1 MTAHELFQAGKLT
14 DAVKA
19 GLDEVKNGPAD
30 RMKRYL
36 LAELLAFSG
45 DLDRAD
51 KHLDA
56 IASPENADLLAVLQF
71 RQLLR
76 AEGIRQQVFAEG
88 RVPGFL
94 TAPGEQEKKRL
105 EALLAL
111 RRGQPADAVAAIA
124 AADDA
129 REKVPG
135 ICDGVPFDDVRDL
148 DDAVGPFLEV
158 ITAKGTYYWVPFAH
172 LKLVEFH
179 KPDRPRD
186 VLWRKAKL
194 VARDGLDGDVFVP
207 TLYVNTAKEADDELR
222 VGRATEW
229 RGNDGEPTRGIG
241 HRQLLV
247 GEEAK
252 PLLTISKLT
261 FS

>member
-1 MTAHELFQAGKLT
+1 MTAQELFQAGKLT
-14 DAVKA
+14 EAVKA
-19 GLDEVKNGPAD
+19 ALEAVKNAPAD
-30 RMKRYL
+30 RMKRFA
-36 LAELLAFSG
+36 LAEILAFSG
-45 DLDRAD
+45 DLERAD

-56 IASPENADLLAVLQF
+56 IASPENQDLLAILQF

-88 RVPGFL
+88 RSPSFL
-94 TAPGEQEKKRL
+94 TAPGEDEKKRL

-111 RRGQPADAVAAIA
+111 RKGNAAEA
-124 AADDA
+124 FGLLTAADDA
-129 REKVPG
+129 RAKVPG
-135 ICDGVPFDDVRDL
+135 TCDGTPFEDIRDL
-148 DDAVGPFLEV
+148 DDIVGPFLEV
-158 ITAKGTYYWVPFAH
+158 ITTKGTYYWVPFTH
-172 LKLVEFH
+172 IQSVEFH
-179 KPDRPRD
+179 KPERPRD
-186 VLWRKAKL
+186 ILWRKAKL

-241 HRQLLV
+241 HRQLLM

-252 PLLTISKLT
+252 PLLTLSKLA
-261 FS
+261 F

>member
-1 MTAHELFQAGKLT
+1 NHPT
-14 DAVKA
+14 
-19 GLDEVKNGPAD
+19 D

-76 AEGIRQQVFAEG
+76 AEGIRQQVCAEG
-88 RVPGFL
+88 RAPGFL

-111 RRGQPADAVAAIA
+111 RRGQPADAFAAIA

-158 ITAKGTYYWVPFAH
+158 I
-172 LKLVEFH
+172 
-179 KPDRPRD
+179 
-186 VLWRKAKL
+186 
-194 VARDGLDGDVFVP
+194 
-207 TLYVNTAKEADDELR
+207 
-222 VGRATEW
+222 
-229 RGNDGEPTRGIG
+229 
-241 HRQLLV
+241 
-247 GEEAK
+247 
-252 PLLTISKLT
+252 
-261 FS
+261 